1 MMLSFGGK
9 ICRTFENLCVHFQQL
24 IIFIILLKCILQR
37 GKTEESD
44 DKTYLAD
51 PLKTSNYGPKH
62 ILESL
67 KKITGAV
74 KW

>member
-1 MMLSFGGK
+1 MSNVRKPLCSLST
-9 ICRTFENLCVHFQQL
+9 IDHFYYS
-24 IIFIILLKCILQR
+24 IKMYIA
-37 GKTEESD
+37 GKTEDSD

-67 KKITGAV
+67 KEITGAV